1 MIKNNCFAAID
12 LGTNSCRLLIANQQ
26 KKYLFSEAYSV
37 KLGEGMYEHMQF
49 TPEAIDRGLECFYK
63 LKQIMDRFHIVKY
76 RAIAT
81 ASCRMA
87 QNAQEFI
94 DKVYHE
100 SMIKIE
106 VVDGYEEARLNLKGA
121 LEHVCGKTEY
131 VVLYDLGGGSTEI
144 TLATNTKNPQ
154 ILHTISIPWGARNA
168 SEAFD
173 LIEYEPQKAQKLH
186 DEIVRYAAGF
196 VKDAKLDTI
205 KDKVCFVATSSTPLR
220 YVSMI
225 EKFGKYDRDKADG
238 HVISCQD
245 IDKQIEEIYKLKRA
259 QMEENLYI
267 GQKRSTIFTAACVI
281 FKSIY
286 DTLGA
291 EKITASLKSA
301 KDGIVSELI
310 DEYNKEHHKENNG
323 KINQISQR
331 NSRSTSTDRAC

>member
-1 MIKNNCFAAID
+1 MSRNKCFAAID
-12 LGTNSCRLLIANQQ
+12 LGTNSCRLLIANQY

-37 KLGEGMYEHMQF
+37 KLGEGMYEHMKF
-49 TPEAIDRGLECFYK
+49 TPEAMTRGLECFYK
-63 LKQIMDRFHIVKY
+63 LKQIMDRYPIVKT

-106 VVDGYEEARLNLKGA
+106 VIDGYEEARLNLKGA

-144 TLATNTKNPQ
+144 TLATNTKNPK
-154 ILHTISIPWGARNA
+154 IIHTISIPWGARNA

-173 LIEYEPQKAQKLH
+173 LIEYNAEKAQKLH
-186 DEIVRYAAGF
+186 DEIARYTNDF
-196 VKDAKLDTI
+196 VKDSRLDEI
-205 KDKVCFVATSSTPLR
+205 RDKVCFVATSSTPLR

-238 HVISCQD
+238 HVIQCKD
-245 IDKQIEEIYKLKRA
+245 IDEQIAGVYKLTRE
-259 QMEENLYI
+259 QMMENLYI

-281 FKSIY
+281 FKTIY
-286 DTLGA
+286 DCLGA
-291 EKITASLKSA
+291 KEITASLKSA

-310 DEYNKEHHKENNG
+310 DEYNRNNNG
-323 KINQISQR
+323 KINKICQR
-331 NSRSTSTDRAC
+331 NSRSASTDRAC